1 MKIWIFSLFSAI
13 LAFPTEFP
21 PDPELELDFLGIA
34 KRWDYYAEEHFV
46 TTDDGYILR
55 VHRIPNKRF
64 QTGVPNCLRPTVF
77 LQHGMEGS
85 SASWILNLPDQS
97 AGFVF
102 ADAGFDVWIGNFRG
116 NVYAKN
122 HTKLDPTSHEFWQFS
137 WDQMGSQDLPAM
149 LKYVIGQTG
158 AQQLYYVAHSMGTM
172 AAFAEFSH
180 NHDLEALVREFY
192 ALGPV
197 ASVAHIKGLLAWMAD
212 RYQLIQDL
220 LDVLG
225 IDQFLPPS
233 FLTEIIAEDVCEDA
247 DTYKVCDNLLFL
259 ISGTSQQLNE
269 TRVPVYLNHMPAAAE
284 NQKHYGQPVPPE
296 YHVEDMTLPVH
307 LYWGYNDTLAD
318 PQDVQM
324 APPAIY
330 GEPKIISADGNVT
343 LEVVV
348 TGADPVKTKWL
359 LGDRELEESD
369 NYVFSHSDEG
379 GNRKKLTC
387 LIKEFDKP
395 LAGEYKAKFF
405 SADGEN
411 SAAFTVTVG
420 DAPEFHDKP
429 HIVQRD
435 GGNVIVIKVR
445 AKSHLEMKAEWFKD
459 DKPVKCNDRVK
470 AVVKK
475 DDKDKDG
482 YQFLLEITGPIKED
496 EAKYKCVVKNSEGQN
511 QQTYNCEAV
520 NVTSEEWAAK
530 GKKDP
535 ILGSIFLTYGIIVE
549 LMYVPC
555 LMVITRPQYL
565 KLSCYKIMAILGVI
579 DMAAIVVNS
588 VLTGIFMIEGAVYCS
603 HPDLIYIS
611 GAIGLG
617 LWCCACLSCLLLVV
631 NRLVDIW
638 KPHLM
643 DGIFGGRRTYYVMT
657 FPMIYGLY
665 FVFFT
670 QPLCFSSSH
679 AAWFF
684 SPFIYEESRDPEYLN
699 YPHTANNLLIVV
711 ATCWLYTGL
720 CYILASKFK
729 TDYSSGMSWTQKSIF
744 IQATLI
750 CLANLI
756 AALIYVYMQFF
767 PTPDVF
773 ILIGHIN
780 WQWGHGFPAIVYL
793 ALNRTIQ
800 REVGHMLGLY
810 KINCLRTTKILPSA
824 SAPEHTSSLHI

>member
-55 VHRIPNKRF
+55 VHRIPNRRF

-212 RYQLIQDL
+212 RYQLIQEL

-318 PQDVQM
+318 PQDVQ
-324 APPAIY
+324 
-330 GEPKIISADGNVT
+330 
-343 LEVVV
+343 
-348 TGADPVKTKWL
+348 
-359 LGDRELEESD
+359 
-369 NYVFSHSDEG
+369 
-379 GNRKKLTC
+379 
-387 LIKEFDKP
+387 EFDKP

-511 QQTYNCEAV
+511 QQ
-520 NVTSEEWAAK
+520 S
-530 GKKDP
+530 
-535 ILGSIFLTYGIIVE
+535 
-549 LMYVPC
+549 
-555 LMVITRPQYL
+555 
-565 KLSCYKIMAILGVI
+565 
-579 DMAAIVVNS
+579 
-588 VLTGIFMIEGAVYCS
+588 
-603 HPDLIYIS
+603 
-611 GAIGLG
+611 
-617 LWCCACLSCLLLVV
+617 
-631 NRLVDIW
+631 
-638 KPHLM
+638 
-643 DGIFGGRRTYYVMT
+643 
-657 FPMIYGLY
+657 
-665 FVFFT
+665 
-670 QPLCFSSSH
+670 
-679 AAWFF
+679 
-684 SPFIYEESRDPEYLN
+684 
-699 YPHTANNLLIVV
+699 
-711 ATCWLYTGL
+711 
-720 CYILASKFK
+720 
-729 TDYSSGMSWTQKSIF
+729 
-744 IQATLI
+744 
-750 CLANLI
+750 
-756 AALIYVYMQFF
+756 
-767 PTPDVF
+767 
-773 ILIGHIN
+773 
-780 WQWGHGFPAIVYL
+780 FPAIVYL